1 VLKRSKARWA
11 SVFVVAVGCLT
22 AIPATASAAT
32 LWVSNAT
39 PSAPYNSCAH
49 PGYDQIQAALA
60 GPGTAVHVCAG
71 TYAEQLNIERSIAI
85 TGYGGATVELPAT
98 TASSTTSCDA
108 ASEAATKRPDQE
120 EISICGAYKVSIK
133 NLNIKAIWPGE
144 PVGPGVSC
152 AYNLAGV
159 LAAGGAE
166 LTLSGS
172 TITGAAPQAIN
183 GCQYGVGV
191 AIGMSYT
198 DPVSTAT
205 AKLSK
210 DTISGYEKNGIAV
223 EGEGTFAAIADVSVT
238 GAGKTPVIAQN
249 GIGVQFG
256 GAAKITGSTISDD
269 ECEYPSVCGP
279 NPLTQY
285 GGDGV
290 EFYEAAAGS
299 SVSKSTITRNDE
311 GVEAYDSNA
320 ADPAI
325 TNNKLEENRWSA
337 VEITEGS
344 ASVNGNL
351 MSDSNV
357 GIQLLQYAG
366 QGYAIGGTAV
376 HDKIE
381 GMSEFAV
388 QGSSDKN
395 EADLPGSFSITSS
408 KISGNPAGA
417 KPQESVSSES
427 LTLKIYAEKDS

>member
-1 VLKRSKARWA
+1 MACLI
-11 SVFVVAVGCLT
+11 AV
-22 AIPATASAAT
+22 PATASAAT
-32 LWVSNAT
+32 LWVSNKT
-39 PSAPYNSCAH
+39 PSAPYNNCAH
-49 PGYDQIQAALA
+49 PGYDHIQTALG

-71 TYAEQLNIERSIAI
+71 TYAEQLNIQQPIAI
-85 TGYGGATVELPAT
+85 TGYEGATVELPAT
-98 TASSTTSCDA
+98 TANSTTSCDV
-108 ASEAATKRPDQE
+108 ASEAATNRPDQE

-133 NLNIKAIWPGE
+133 NLNVKAIWPGE

-172 TITGAAPQAIN
+172 TITGAAPQVIN

-191 AIGMSYT
+191 ELGMSYT
-198 DPVSTAT
+198 EPLSTAT

-210 DTISGYEKNGIAV
+210 DNISGYEKNGIAV
-223 EGEGTFAAIADVSVT
+223 EGEGTYAAITDVTVT
-238 GAGKTPVIAQN
+238 GAGKTPAIAQN

-256 GAAKITGSTISDD
+256 GAAKIVGSTVSGN

-290 EFYEAAAGS
+290 EFYEAGSGS
-299 SVSKSTITRNDE
+299 SVSKSTITENDE
-311 GVEAYDSNA
+311 GVEAYDSTA

-325 TNNKLEENRWSA
+325 TSNTLEKNRWSA
-337 VEITEGS
+337 VEIEEGS
-344 ASVNGNL
+344 ATINGNS

-366 QGYAIGGTAV
+366 QAYAIGGTAT

-381 GMSEFAV
+381 GMNDFAV
-388 QGSSDKN
+388 QGSSDKS

-408 KISGNPAGA
+408 KISDNPGP
-417 KPQESVSSES
+417 KPLESVNSES